1 LGCGIPFNSAVGSSR
16 LVANAVAVLHGSHR
30 AVTVSS
36 CPTELVEAPVETVW
50 ALLTEPAGWSS
61 FYDLR
66 VIRVEPPGRARVGQ
80 RIFGESGPRWL
91 HLTVTLAYTAIDV
104 SQRSLRLEV
113 QMPLG
118 IAVREEL
125 SCSPINER
133 QCRVNYHCHF
143 SLPSGWRG
151 TLLRVVIRR
160 ELRLGP
166 VDSLRRLKQAAEQ
179 RFTAR

>member
-1 LGCGIPFNSAVGSSR
+1 MK
-16 LVANAVAVLHGSHR
+16 
-30 AVTVSS
+30 VSS
-36 CPTELVEAPVETVW
+36 CPSEIVDAPVETVW

-151 TLLRVVIRR
+151 ALLRLLMRR
-160 ELRLGP
+160 ELRVGP

>member
-1 LGCGIPFNSAVGSSR
+1 
-16 LVANAVAVLHGSHR
+16 LVD
-30 AVTVSS
+30 
-36 CPTELVEAPVETVW
+36 APVETVW

-66 VIRVEPPGRARVGQ
+66 VIRVEPPGPARSGQ
-80 RIFGESGPRWL
+80 RIVGESGPRWL
-91 HLTVTLAYTAIDV
+91 HLAVTLTYTAIDV

-113 QMPLG
+113 RMPLG

-125 SCSPINER
+125 SCSPISEG
-133 QCRVNYHCHF
+133 QCRVSYHCHF
-143 SLPSGWRG
+143 SLPSGWCG
-151 TLLRVVIRR
+151 ALLRLLMRR
-160 ELRLGP
+160 ELRAGP

>member
-1 LGCGIPFNSAVGSSR
+1 MD
-16 LVANAVAVLHGSHR
+16 
-30 AVTVSS
+30 
-36 CPTELVEAPVETVW
+36 APIETVW
-50 ALLTEPAGWSS
+50 ELLTEPAHWSS
-61 FYDLR
+61 FYDLH
-66 VIRVEPPGRARVGQ
+66 VIRVEPPGPARVGQ
-80 RIFGESGPRWL
+80 RIFGESGPQWL
-91 HLTVTLAYTAIDV
+91 HLAVTLTYTAIDV
-104 SQRSLRLEV
+104 SQRGLRLEV

-125 SCSPINER
+125 SCSPISDI
-133 QCRVNYHCHF
+133 QCRVSYHCHF

>member
-1 LGCGIPFNSAVGSSR
+1 M
-16 LVANAVAVLHGSHR
+16 
-30 AVTVSS
+30 TVSS
-36 CPTELVEAPVETVW
+36 CPTDLVDAPIETVW

-66 VIRVEPPGRARVGQ
+66 VIRVEPPGPARVGQ

-91 HLTVTLAYTAIDV
+91 HLAVTLTYTAIDV

-118 IAVREEL
+118 VAVREEL
-125 SCSPINER
+125 SCSPINDR

-151 TLLRVVIRR
+151 ALLRLLMRR
-160 ELRLGP
+160 ELRVGP

-179 RFTAR
+179 SFTVR

>member
-1 LGCGIPFNSAVGSSR
+1 M
-16 LVANAVAVLHGSHR
+16 
-30 AVTVSS
+30 
-36 CPTELVEAPVETVW
+36 EAAVETVW

-91 HLTVTLAYTAIDV
+91 HLAVLLTYTAIDV

-125 SCSPINER
+125 SCSPTSDR
-133 QCRVNYHCHF
+133 QSRVNYHCHF

-151 TLLRVVIRR
+151 ALLRRLMRR
-160 ELRLGP
+160 ELRAGP